1 MNKKEFLE
9 NLNYLLS
16 DLAAGEREEALL
28 YYEDYFAD
36 AGEENEAEV
45 IASLDSPEQVAKQIK
60 EGLMKTEEGLF
71 TENGYREKTESDNP
85 PDVYEKAP
93 GQDAHQ
99 NRGYGRGNDSR
110 NGNGQR
116 SYQENNGTQGGRAL
130 HAGRKKK
137 NSMSGGMIAL
147 LVILCILASPMIIA
161 LGGAA
166 IGIVVGLLGAVFGIA
181 LAVVAVVICFLV
193 LGISLFVTGI
203 CTVIVKPFAGMVLL
217 GVGCFMI
224 AAFLLSLAL
233 LVVIFGKFFPWLMKE
248 VESFGNYLKR
258 KWNTRKKGGE
268 MA

>member
-45 IASLDSPEQVAKQIK
+45 IASLGSPEQVAKQIK
-60 EGLMKTEEGLF
+60 EGLAKTGEGLF

-85 PDVYEKAP
+85 PDIYEKVS
-93 GQDAHQ
+93 GQDSHQ
-99 NRGYGRGNDSR
+99 NHGYGRGNDSW
-110 NGNGQR
+110 NSNGQR
-116 SYQENNGTQGGRAL
+116 NYKENNDTQGGRTL

-137 NSMSGGMIAL
+137 SSLSGGMIAL
-147 LVILCILASPMIIA
+147 LVILCILASPMLIA
-161 LGGAA
+161 LGGAL
-166 IGIVVGLLGAVFGIA
+166 IGIAVGLLGAIFGITI
-181 LAVVAVVICFLV
+181 AVLVVVICFLV
-193 LGISLFVTGI
+193 VGVSLFAAGI
-203 CTVIVKPFAGMVLL
+203 CTVIVKPFTGMVLL
-217 GVGCFMI
+217 GVGCLMI

-233 LVVIFGKFFPWLMKE
+233 LVVIFGKFFPWLIKE

-268 MA
+268 IA